1 MDRRTFIG
9 GVADGVFA
17 CNRIAHAQQ
26 SGKLW
31 RVEFLQGS
39 ARPPDGAPPAALRNQ
54 LQALGFEQGKDIV
67 YEGRWAE
74 ARNAR
79 LPALAAKLLA
89 LKVE

>member
-9 GVADGVFA
+9 GVAGGVFA

-31 RVEFLQGS
+31 RVGFLQGS

-67 YEGRWAE
+67 YDR
-74 ARNAR
+74 AR
-79 LPALAAKLLA
+79 LFRPARSTSCQLSNKRP
-89 LKVE
+89 VSR

>member
-1 MDRRTFIG
+1 
-9 GVADGVFA
+9 
-17 CNRIAHAQQ
+17 
-26 SGKLW
+26 L
-31 RVEFLQGS
+31 
-39 ARPPDGAPPAALRNQ
+39 AALRNQ

>member
-1 MDRRTFIG
+1 MQSDRARAAVG
-9 GVADGVFA
+9 QALA
-17 CNRIAHAQQ
+17 CRIS
-26 SGKLW
+26 SGQ
-31 RVEFLQGS
+31 RS
-39 ARPPDGAPPAALRNQ
+39 STDGAPPAALRNQ